1 MQRSHL
7 IGGTALAAG
16 VAAAALIA
24 WRAGVFADHGAE
36 HWAMLDR
43 YCMDCHNAAE
53 AAGGVVYE
61 GLKPDSV
68 AQRPELFEKVVRKL
82 HGRLMPPPGNPQ
94 PAQADVDAF
103 AGWLERSIDKNA
115 PAHRA
120 GHVPMQ
126 RMTRT
131 EYAAAVKDLVGVDID
146 PAQYLPMEQE
156 VDGFDKIAAALSVS
170 PAFLEQYLS
179 VARRVAH
186 LAVGEPKP
194 KLASVYF
201 PPPSDAAQDNYIDGL
216 PLGTRGGLRF
226 KHNFLADGE
235 YRVTITDLDVGL
247 YPRSLESEQTLVML
261 VDRDEVFRAKL
272 GGEDDL
278 ALVDRNGAPGRAE
291 IMKRFADVPLNVT
304 AGVHEIA
311 ITFIERSR
319 ASTEEPI
326 FGFTPY
332 GGFSYQGQ
340 MRVPRLIG
348 GVEIKGPFGETALTR
363 TASRQKIFVCTPE
376 TAAEE
381 RGCAERIGAQLAR
394 RAFRRPAD
402 QTDIDRLMPFYEAG
416 RKTTGSFD
424 GGVEQLVT
432 AVIASPDFLYRGIAP
447 PAGKSADQTFAL
459 DDLALASRLSF
470 FLWSQGPDDELLN
483 LAAAGNLHKDS
494 VMKRQVARMLADPR
508 AKSLVT
514 GFALRWLN
522 VDELSSVDPDQRL
535 FPEWTPGLR
544 DDFATEIELFVA
556 SVFLEDHDVQEL
568 LTADYT
574 FLNERL
580 AGHYGVSGV
589 RGPQFRRVHLDDE
602 RRRGLLGKGAVL
614 LRTSYGDRTS
624 PVLRGAWVLDKL
636 MGTPPTP
643 PPPNVNTDLTQK
655 AGEKPKTIR
664 ARLEQHRKDAVCNGC
679 HGVIDPY
686 GLALENFSTTG
697 QWRDVDRQA
706 AQPIDASTQLP
717 TGAPVNGPVELRQAL
732 LRNPDRFVQALT
744 QKLMMYA
751 LGRELEYFDMP
762 QVRAIVRDA
771 ANHDYKF
778 ATLVTGIVMSDAFR
792 MQAPQ
797 EPPAKKAVGSELR
810 PALAALPPSL
820 AVALTAAN
828 TAERR

>member
-1 MQRSHL
+1 MNRSRL

-16 VAAAALIA
+16 IAAATALLA
-24 WRAGVFADHGAE
+24 YRTQLFGASGAE
-36 HWAMLDR
+36 HWNMLGK

-61 GLKPDSV
+61 GLTPESV

-94 PAQADVDAF
+94 PDQADVDAF
-103 AGWLERSIDKNA
+103 AGWLERSIDKSA

-120 GHVPMQ
+120 GHVPVQ

-146 PAQYLPMEQE
+146 PTQHLPMEQE
-156 VDGFDKIAAALSVS
+156 VDGFDNIAAALSVS

-186 LAVGEPKP
+186 LAVGESKP
-194 KLASVYF
+194 KLTSAYF
-201 PPPSDAAQDNYIDGL
+201 PPPGGDQDNYVDGM
-216 PLGTRGGLRF
+216 PLGTRGGVRF

-235 YRVTITDLDVGL
+235 YRVNISDLDVGL
-247 YPRSLESEQTLVML
+247 YPRSLETEHTLVML
-261 VDRDEVFRAKL
+261 LDRSEVFRAKL
-272 GGEDDL
+272 GGDDDL
-278 ALVDRNGAPGRAE
+278 ALVDLGGAPGRAE
-291 IMKRFADVPLNVT
+291 IMKRFTDVPVKVT

-319 ASTEEPI
+319 ASTDEPI

-332 GGFSYQGQ
+332 GGFSFTGQ
-340 MRVPRLIG
+340 MRAPRVIG
-348 GVEIKGPFGETALTR
+348 GIEVKGPFGETALTR

-376 TAAEE
+376 TEAME
-381 RGCAERIGAQLAR
+381 RGCAERIAAQLAR
-394 RAFRRPAD
+394 RAFRRPVS
-402 QTDIDRLMPFYEAG
+402 QSDIDRLMPFYDAG
-416 RKTTGSFD
+416 RTNGFD

-432 AVIASPDFLYRGIAP
+432 AVLASPDFLYRGIAP
-447 PAGKSADQTFAL
+447 PQGTSPGETFAL
-459 DDLALASRLSF
+459 DDLELASRLSF

-483 LAAAGNLHKDS
+483 LAAAGNLHKDN
-494 VMKRQVARMLADPR
+494 VLAHQVTRMLADPR

-522 VDELSSVDPDQRL
+522 VDELKSVDPDVRL
-535 FPEWTPGLR
+535 FPEWNPGLR
-544 DDFATEIELFVA
+544 DDFATEIELFVE
-556 SVFLEDHDVQEL
+556 SVLLENHDVQEL

-580 AGHYGVSGV
+580 ARHYGVASV

-643 PPPNVNTDLTQK
+643 PPPNVNTDLTQP

-664 ARLEQHRKDAVCNGC
+664 ARLERHRKDAVCNGC

-697 QWRDVDRQA
+697 QWRDVDRLA
-706 AQPIDASTQLP
+706 DQPIDASTQLP
-717 TGAPVNGPVELRQAL
+717 SGAPITGPVELRQAL
-732 LRNPDRFVQALT
+732 LRSPDQFVQALT

-762 QVRAIVRDA
+762 QVRAIVHDA
-771 ANHDYKF
+771 ARQDYKF
-778 ATLVTGIVMSDAFR
+778 AALVTGIVMSDAFR
-792 MQAPQ
+792 LQAPP
-797 EPPAKKAVGSELR
+797 EPKSKTAPTVTASNTAVGS
-810 PALAALPPSL
+810 ALP
-820 AVALTAAN
+820 T
-828 TAERR
+828 ERR